1 MPGKVLRW
9 ALLTGFLVAQPPP
22 QYNLILEQTYVRA
35 TSSSAPDSVNVYLIV
50 QVHASGAS
58 ADTLISSNF
67 PFFYNMALDFSGA
80 RVIHEKK
87 FSNQSKPNYYDPITY
102 PFTIARV
109 NVTVRRKIGYTN
121 PGDTLVRLFNQRDTI
136 LGLRVPV
143 RACGPTQQSI
153 LVWDTASLAMLNS
166 QLQSIKPRI
175 NAFTNDTFTLCPT
188 LGSFNWNYAPISL
201 CVGDTGNFQYATAIL
216 LDPSA
221 ATADSFVVFTQRVSD
236 GLVQSY
242 VGIASGGSFK
252 LAFSVADSYD
262 VWVRY
267 IEKKCGCYKESSRW
281 GVRVHPRPMVGQ
293 IIGPDTV
300 YVGGSMA
307 GGYTYSVSVSND
319 FSKWLGKAGGT
330 GVNNPSFSLLNSS
343 PTTVS
348 FEVPV
353 GGCRAD
359 TMWAVYLNASGCK
372 DSVRKVVAV
381 CPCGANGSLSAS
393 TTRVC
398 QGEKAYL
405 YLSAF
410 VGDSVRWEIDTTGT
424 FTPVTGGS
432 FPNSL
437 TYETPSL
444 SRTAIFRAKIYQGFC
459 FIVTTANTIGVD
471 TFRVQTVNATQ
482 RPGSGGCVGD
492 TVWIDTSVVYGVG
505 NIGIDSLV
513 MWVSEPGGD
522 TVYYVDRLWF
532 VPQVGGTYKVWVE
545 VYGGVCGK
553 RRSGV
558 VNVNVLGRAPVV
570 SIVGPDTVYVPA
582 TGASYPYA
590 LAPLPGGLSYNN
602 VLWYHWYGAGTPAS
616 PPPGSSTSVFFPG
629 LSSGSRVDTLEAD
642 YFVVGYCVQY
652 STPKYITVL
661 ACRGVPPA
669 RALTPVVCA
678 GQRGAVEIPLPFAVD
693 SLRWQYWDGS
703 TWQNIPDNVGTGAT
717 ATLYI
722 TPPLQAPG
730 IILRAQVYAG
740 PCVVVSAA
748 DTIRVSGV
756 FLDRNLYSV
765 ETPICAGDTSW
776 LQAGGSGVW
785 ITPNGLGTFTDTL
798 DPQAGYVSSPNDPAS
813 VRLCWVIRSQDLG
826 KCREV
831 AKDTLC
837 LDITTQPSQASGSF
851 SLVPSPKVV
860 CPGEPIP
867 LQGTIIQGVRAEWR
881 SSGDGVFSPSAT
893 ALSTSYIPGPGDAG
907 DTVYLTFIVY
917 GSCGR
922 AEYTDSV
929 IVRAGAAPDILG
941 PNQVCENVAL
951 TFVAANAAAFDS
963 LRWWS
968 GRIGDV
974 QSGNAQLLSKDSI
987 YQAPSLAPGVYNFTL
1002 QTFGGGCTGYD
1013 ESTVE
1018 VLPAPRVS
1026 FEAAPTVTTLNNP
1039 EITFTNTS
1047 QGATSFIWNFG
1058 DPNQPSVDSSTAATV
1073 TFTYIRPGRYSV
1085 VLFGQ
1090 NDLGCADVYVCTDC
1104 IVILPRKVFLP
1115 NAFSPNGDGKND
1127 VFRVLPV
1134 EEGTPFTRLE
1144 VYDRWGQ
1151 LVFAGD
1157 NLPFWDGRGLDGKP
1171 LDAGTYTYKAFIL
1184 VPDEG
1189 LLSHTG
1195 VVHIVR

>member
-1 MPGKVLRW
+1 MRGKILRW
-9 ALLTGFLVAQPPP
+9 ALLTGFLVAQQP
-22 QYNLILEQTYVRA
+22 QYNLILDQTYVRA

-50 QVHASGAS
+50 QVRAPGSP

-109 NVTVRRKIGYTN
+109 NVTVRRKIGFTN
-121 PGDTLVRLFNQRDTI
+121 PGDTLVRLTSHRDTI

-153 LVWDTASLAMLNS
+153 LVWDTASLTMLNS

-175 NAFTNDTFTLCPT
+175 NAFRNDTFTLCPT
-188 LGSFNWNYAPISL
+188 LGNLIWSISLPTSL
-201 CVGDTGNFQYATAIL
+201 CVGDTGLFQYNISTIVGPSSAT
-216 LDPSA
+216 P
-221 ATADSFVVFTQRVSD
+221 DSFVVFTQRVSD

-242 VGIASGGSFK
+242 VGIVSASSFQ

-267 IEKKCGCYKESSRW
+267 IERKCGCYKESSRW
-281 GVRVHPRPMVGQ
+281 GVRVHPK
-293 IIGPDTV
+293 
-300 YVGGSMA
+300 S
-307 GGYTYSVSVSND
+307 
-319 FSKWLGKAGGT
+319 
-330 GVNNPSFSLLNSS
+330 
-343 PTTVS
+343 
-348 FEVPV
+348 
-353 GGCRAD
+353 
-359 TMWAVYLNASGCK
+359 
-372 DSVRKVVAV
+372 
-381 CPCGANGSLSAS
+381 
-393 TTRVC
+393 
-398 QGEKAYL
+398 
-405 YLSAF
+405 
-410 VGDSVRWEIDTTGT
+410 
-424 FTPVTGGS
+424 
-432 FPNSL
+432 
-437 TYETPSL
+437 
-444 SRTAIFRAKIYQGFC
+444 
-459 FIVTTANTIGVD
+459 
-471 TFRVQTVNATQ
+471 
-482 RPGSGGCVGD
+482 
-492 TVWIDTSVVYGVG
+492 
-505 NIGIDSLV
+505 
-513 MWVSEPGGD
+513 
-522 TVYYVDRLWF
+522 
-532 VPQVGGTYKVWVE
+532 
-545 VYGGVCGK
+545 
-553 RRSGV
+553 
-558 VNVNVLGRAPVV
+558 PVV
-570 SIVGPDTVYVPA
+570 SIVGPDTVYVPT
-582 TGASYPYA
+582 TGASYSYA
-590 LAPLPGGLSYNN
+590 LAPLPGGLSYSN

-642 YFVVGYCVQY
+642 YFVVGYCVQS

-661 ACRGVPPA
+661 PCRGVPPA

-730 IILRAQVYAG
+730 VILRAQVYAG
-740 PCVVVSAA
+740 PCVVVSGA

-765 ETPICAGDTSW
+765 QTPICAGDTAR
-776 LQAGGSGVW
+776 LNAGGDGVW
-785 ITPNGLGTFTDTL
+785 LTPNGYGTFTDTL
-798 DPQAGYVSSPNDPAS
+798 DPRAGYVSVPNDPS
-813 VRLCWVIRSQDLG
+813 TVRVCWVIRSQDLG
-826 KCREV
+826 KCREIS
-831 AKDTLC
+831 KDTLC
-837 LDITTQPSQASGSF
+837 LDITIQPSQASGSF
-851 SLVPSPKVV
+851 SLNPSPRVV
-860 CPGEPIP
+860 CPGEPVP

-881 SSGDGVFSPSAT
+881 SSGDGTFSPGAT
-893 ALSTSYIPGPGDAG
+893 ALSTSYIPGPGDVG
-907 DTVYLTFIVY
+907 NTVYLTFIVY

-922 AEYTDSV
+922 AEYTDSIV
-929 IVRAGAAPDILG
+929 VRAGAAPDILG
-941 PNQVCENVAL
+941 TNQVCENVAL

-963 LRWWS
+963 LRWWR
-968 GRIGDV
+968 GRVNEV
-974 QSGNAQLLSKDSI
+974 QNGSAQLLSREPA
-987 YQAPSLAPGVYNFTL
+987 YQIPTLAPGTYTYTL
-1002 QTFGGGCTGYD
+1002 QTFSGGCTGYD
-1013 ESTVE
+1013 ETTLE
-1018 VLPAPRVS
+1018 VLPSPRVS
-1026 FEAAPTVTTLNNP
+1026 FEADPRVTTLNNP

-1058 DPNQPSVDSSTAATV
+1058 DPNQPSVDSSAATTV